1 MTDFELRIRITQS
14 LAEVP
19 ARAWNMCAGEAVEVA
34 AQPKPELKSTA
45 GDNLCPI
52 LSTRGNTLNPFVS
65 HEFLSSLEASQSVGG
80 RTGWQPRHLLAE
92 DATGELVGVAPC
104 YIKMHSRGEYVFDHS
119 WAEAFERAGGDYY
132 PKLQVAVPFTPVTGP
147 RLLARAGLE
156 SEAVRG
162 ALADAL
168 VEITTASELSSAH
181 VTFLTRDEWQ
191 MLGERNF
198 LRRTDQQ
205 FHWENA
211 DYDSF
216 DDFLAAL
223 ASRKRKTIRRERK
236 EALNAGIDVC
246 WLTGSDLTESIW
258 DAFFAFYM
266 ETGSRK
272 WGRPYLT
279 REFFSV
285 VGEKMRDRILLIM
298 ARRAGRWIAGAIN
311 FIGADTLYGRNWGAI
326 EHHPFL
332 HFELCYYQAID
343 YAIARRL
350 KRVEAGAQG
359 EHKLSRGYLPH
370 TTYSAHFIANPP
382 LRRAIADYL
391 ARERVY
397 VRAAA
402 EELAAAA
409 PFRKDL
415 VEQD

>member
-1 MTDFELRIRITQS
+1 MTDFELRIRVTQS
-14 LAEVP
+14 LADVP
-19 ARAWNMCAGEAVEVA
+19 MHAWNMCAGEAIETITHPI
-34 AQPKPELKSTA
+34 PKLKSTP
-45 GDNLCPI
+45 GDKLSPA
-52 LSTRGNTLNPFVS
+52 LSTRGNLPNPFVS
-65 HEFLSSLEASQSVGG
+65 HEFLSALEASGSVGG

-92 DATGELVGVAPC
+92 DVAGDLLAVAPC

-119 WAEAFERAGGDYY
+119 WAEAFERAGGSYY

-147 RLLARAGLE
+147 RLLARAGSH

-168 VEITTASELSSAH
+168 VEITSASDLSSAH
-181 VTFLTRDEWQ
+181 VTFLTKEEWQ
-191 MLGERNF
+191 ALGERNL

-211 DYDSF
+211 NYESF

-236 EALNAGIDVC
+236 EALSAGIEVN
-246 WLTGSDLTESIW
+246 WLTGTDLTESVW

-285 VGEKMRDRILLIM
+285 VSEKMRDRILVVM

-343 YAIARRL
+343 YAIAHGL

-359 EHKLSRGYLPH
+359 EHKLARGYLPH
-370 TTYSAHFIANPP
+370 TTYSAHFVANPD

-397 VRAAA
+397 VQAAA

>member
-14 LAEVP
+14 LADVP
-19 ARAWNMCAGEAVEVA
+19 MHAWNMCAGGAVETIT
-34 AQPKPELKSTA
+34 QPIPKLKSTP
-45 GDNLCPI
+45 GDNLSPA
-52 LSTRGNTLNPFVS
+52 LSTRGNLPNPFVS
-65 HEFLSSLEASQSVGG
+65 HEFLSALEASGSVGG

-92 DATGELVGVAPC
+92 DVAGDLLAVAPC

-119 WAEAFERAGGDYY
+119 WAEAFERAGGSYY

-147 RLLARAGLE
+147 RLLARVGSH

-168 VEITTASELSSAH
+168 VEITTASDLSSVH
-181 VTFLTRDEWQ
+181 VTFPTKEEWQ
-191 MLGERNF
+191 ALGERNF

-211 DYDSF
+211 NYESF
-216 DDFLAAL
+216 EDFLAAL

-236 EALNAGIDVC
+236 EALSAGIEVS
-246 WLTGSDLTESIW
+246 WLTGTDLTESVW

-279 REFFSV
+279 REFFSIV
-285 VGEKMRDRILLIM
+285 SEKMRDRILMVM

-332 HFELCYYQAID
+332 HFELCYYQAIE
-343 YAIARRL
+343 YAIAHGL

-359 EHKLSRGYLPH
+359 EHKLARGYLPH
-370 TTYSAHFIANPP
+370 TTYSAHFVANPD

-397 VRAAA
+397 VQAAA